1 MPRAAWE
8 GAISFGL
15 VNIPVSVHPAE
26 DRGETISFNM
36 LDGRDMAPIG
46 YQRINKETGEP
57 VSWDDIVKGYE
68 IEDGKFVIVTDEDFK
83 KANPKATRSVEI
95 LDFVDLDDIDPAFL
109 ETPYYL
115 APARNGGKAYAVLR
129 EALKRSG
136 KAGIAKV
143 VLRTKQ
149 HLAALIPRGDALM
162 LEILRFAHELRDP
175 KDLDLPPE
183 SAATTREI
191 EMAEKLVKGMTSR
204 WQPSK
209 YRDDYTHDLLA
220 LIERKAKH
228 GDVEEVEDVE
238 EELKP
243 TNVVDLMPLL
253 KKSLEAAERGGGK
266 AKRKTARAPARR
278 KTASA
283 QKKRPAPKR
292 RSA

>member
-1 MPRAAWE
+1 MARAAWE

-15 VNIPVSVHPAE
+15 VNIPVAVFSAE
-26 DRGETISFNM
+26 DSGETISFNM
-36 LDGRDMAPIG
+36 LDARDMAPIG
-46 YQRINKETGEP
+46 YQRINKETGKAVAWE
-57 VSWDDIVKGYE
+57 DIVKGYE
-68 IEDGKFVIVTDEDFK
+68 IEDGKYVIVTDEDFK
-83 KANPKATRSVEI
+83 KANPRATRSVEI
-95 LDFVDLDDIDPAFL
+95 LDFVDVADIDPAFL
-109 ETPYYL
+109 ETPYFL
-115 APARNGGKAYAVLR
+115 APAKNGGKAYAVLR

-149 HLAALIPRGDALM
+149 HLAAVIPRGDALM

-183 SAATTREI
+183 SAATSREI

-209 YRDDYTHDLLA
+209 YRDDYTQDLLA
-220 LIERKAKH
+220 LIEKKAKH

-238 EELKP
+238 DDLKP

-253 KKSLEAAERGGGK
+253 KKSLEAAERGGK
-266 AKRKTARAPARR
+266 AKPKAARAPAKRKTAAAR
-278 KTASA
+278 
-283 QKKRPAPKR
+283 KKAAPKR

>member
-1 MPRAAWE
+1 MARAAWE

-15 VNIPVSVHPAE
+15 VNIPVSVHSAE

-46 YQRINKETGEP
+46 YQRINKETGEA
-57 VSWDDIVKGYE
+57 VGWDDIVKGYE

-95 LDFVDLDDIDPAFL
+95 LDFVDLEDIDPAFL

-183 SAATTREI
+183 SAATSREI

-209 YRDDYTHDLLA
+209 YRDDYTQDLLA
-220 LIERKAKH
+220 LIEKKAKH
-228 GDVEEVEDVE
+228 GDVEEVEEVE
-238 EELKP
+238 DELEP

-266 AKRKTARAPARR
+266 AKPKASRATAKRKTAAAR
-278 KTASA
+278 
-283 QKKRPAPKR
+283 KKAAPKR